1 MFSSEQ
7 ILPSLLFHHPSL
19 WIDRP
24 VLPFGESRV
33 REGRRDFGPFVS
45 PNFQTAGI
53 LSLDLKS
60 RSLTSCMGIA
70 QMLKPPLQRRTAVR
84 YKLRLPVI
92 FHWNDGFEHTSGGF
106 TSDVSLEGALI
117 LSKESPPVGA
127 RVRVEILLP
136 SPEMGNEE
144 LCIECSGKV
153 IHSSVRAGYSAFGFH
168 GVFQDDQLTRH
179 VLDIESRR

>member
-1 MFSSEQ
+1 MHPNELVPNLQIPVDFASGSSMFSSEQ

-127 RVRVEILLP
+127 RASI
-136 SPEMGNEE
+136 
-144 LCIECSGKV
+144 
-153 IHSSVRAGYSAFGFH
+153 FG
-168 GVFQDDQLTRH
+168 L
-179 VLDIESRR
+179 